1 MSLSE
6 AESQR
11 FSRQIALAQVGVEG
25 QERLKAARV
34 LIVGSGGLGSP
45 ALTYLTAAGIGTIGI
60 IDGDRVQI
68 SNLHRQTLFT
78 EGDLGRS
85 KVAAASRSLRAL
97 NINADIHEYDLP
109 LTACNVCDVFKGY
122 DLILDGSD
130 NFATRYLVNDACVTL
145 NKPFI
150 SASVFQF
157 EGQLSVFNAKQGEA
171 RGPTYRC
178 LFAEP
183 PPPEVAPSCAEIG
196 VLGTVPGTFGL
207 LQANEALKLILKI
220 GEPLIGRLL
229 VLNLLTLESKVIGFK
244 RTTDALRR
252 SELRDHQY
260 YAGLNPACSTAAPNL
275 EVADVSADQ
284 VDRWLK
290 EGFEF
295 ELLDVREAHERAKA
309 SIGGVHIPLQELP
322 ARLSE
327 LSPDRPLVVYC
338 QSGARSKR
346 AAQLIREKLGR
357 ADVSN
362 LAGGV
367 VAWISLNLEKPVFR
381 PEKIPFSTL
390 SVRSFMKCPGWYRQ
404 GEHRK
409 FKSLK

>member
-1 MSLSE
+1 
-6 AESQR
+6 
-11 FSRQIALAQVGVEG
+11 
-25 QERLKAARV
+25 
-34 LIVGSGGLGSP
+34 
-45 ALTYLTAAGIGTIGI
+45 
-60 IDGDRVQI
+60 
-68 SNLHRQTLFT
+68 
-78 EGDLGRS
+78 
-85 KVAAASRSLRAL
+85 
-97 NINADIHEYDLP
+97 
-109 LTACNVCDVFKGY
+109 
-122 DLILDGSD
+122 
-130 NFATRYLVNDACVTL
+130 
-145 NKPFI
+145 
-150 SASVFQF
+150 
-157 EGQLSVFNAKQGEA
+157 
-171 RGPTYRC
+171 
-178 LFAEP
+178 
-183 PPPEVAPSCAEIG
+183 
-196 VLGTVPGTFGL
+196 
-207 LQANEALKLILKI
+207 
-220 GEPLIGRLL
+220 LL